1 MAEEFKSKGNKAFSS
16 GQFQEAI
23 EHFTKAIEIDPQNH
37 VLYSNRSASYASLK
51 KFENALE
58 DALKTTSIAPNW
70 AKGYSRLGA
79 AYHGLN
85 DLEKAKEAYSEGL
98 KHEPSNAQLQKALQ
112 DLQKSSTGP
121 ALGNMFGQV
130 LNKDIWGKIATN
142 PKLSGYLADTT
153 YTSKINML
161 IQNPNLTMSFMD
173 DPRIMNTL
181 LALMGVQLPEESTSA
196 SPSSPEGEE
205 PAPSPTPAS
214 PPAPPKPVKTPE
226 EETKEAMLEEKEKG
240 NAAYKKR
247 EFHEALLH
255 YDKAWKMSEEKEVPI
270 LTNKAAVHFEMG
282 EYDKCI
288 ELCQT
293 AVEKGRELRADFKLI
308 ARALARIGAA
318 YYQLKDL
325 DTSITYYK
333 RSLTEHRTADT
344 LNRLNEIEREKK
356 QLEKEAYFDPELS
369 DQARERGNALFKEQ
383 NYAEA
388 VKEYTE
394 AIHRNEKDTRAYSNR
409 AACYHKLGALQ
420 EAMKDCDICIGLDPQ
435 FVKAYIRKAAVQFM
449 KREYSECLE
458 TCDLAKK
465 ADVDQKHSDEIAQQ
479 ISKCYQKMY
488 SENAG
493 QSREDVMKKAM
504 QDPEIQQ
511 ILSDPVMNQI
521 LMQMQD
527 DPNALRAHMTNPT
540 VAAKIRKLAT
550 SGIISVR

>member
-1 MAEEFKSKGNKAFSS
+1 MAEDFKAKGNKAFSS

-23 EHFTKAIEIDPQNH
+23 EQFTKAIELDPQNH

-51 KFENALE
+51 DFDKALE
-58 DALKTTSIAPNW
+58 DALKTTSIAPTW

-85 DLEKAKEAYSEGL
+85 NLEKAKEAYADGL
-98 KHEPSNAQLQKALQ
+98 KQDPNNAQIQKAVQ
-112 DLQKSSTGP
+112 DLEASSAGP
-121 ALGNMFGQV
+121 SFGNMFGQV
-130 LNKDIWGKIATN
+130 LNNDIWSKIATN
-142 PKLSGYLADTT
+142 PKLSPYLADAS

-161 IQNPNLTMSFMD
+161 IQNPNLAMSFMD

-181 LALMGVQLPEESTSA
+181 LAVMGIQLPEESTSA
-196 SPSSPEGEE
+196 RPSSPPRE
-205 PAPSPTPAS
+205 APSS
-214 PPAPPKPVKTPE
+214 PPAPPPAPTKPEKSPE
-226 EETKEAMLEEKEKG
+226 ELTKEAMLEEKEKG

-247 EFHEALLH
+247 DFKEALLH
-255 YDKAWKMSEEKEVPI
+255 YDRAWEMSEEKEIPI

-293 AVEKGRELRADFKLI
+293 AVEKGREVYADFKLI

-325 DTSITYYK
+325 DASITYYK

-344 LNRLNEIEREKK
+344 LTRLNEVEREKK
-356 QLEKEAYFDPELS
+356 RLEKEAYFNPELS
-369 DQARERGNALFKEQ
+369 EQARERGNALFKEQ
-383 NYAEA
+383 KYAEA

-394 AIHRNEKDTRAYSNR
+394 AINRNEKEPKAYSNR

-420 EAMKDCDICIGLDPQ
+420 EALKDCETCIGLDPN
-435 FVKAYIRKAAVQFM
+435 FAKAYIRKAAVQFM
-449 KREYSECLE
+449 KHEYTECLE
-458 TCDLAKK
+458 TCELAKK
-465 ADVDQKHSDEIAQQ
+465 ADVDQKHSDEIAEQ

-488 SENAG
+488 SDNAG
-493 QSREDVMKKAM
+493 QSREEIMKKAM

-521 LMQMQD
+521 LMQMQE
-527 DPNALRAHMTNPT
+527 DPNALRAHMANPT
-540 VAAKIRKLAT
+540 IAAKIRKLAT